1 MRGRK
6 RIICLMAFLV
16 VFVLGS
22 ETFASV
28 QNSFRSQYKNDT
40 WNVVFTDIQE
50 KYEDKKDFAIRD
62 EYVLQVDVK
71 VEAGNISF
79 LIEGRKS
86 KTSYV
91 DREFTSDKSFY
102 VDANENVS
110 MTVIGEGC
118 KGSFSAEVIKRESAE
133 KISGLEKSDD
143 VQSESKLETQAET
156 AIFTTEES
164 LQTEKSSEKKSEENK
179 ESLPEEKNTSYSE
192 VDWYQQLALG
202 KNAAIYDSF
211 LVSDKAVE
219 FVKGNEGLFTEEIDK
234 ATVDKLENKDLKYSM
249 IIKDIERYANQI
261 TAFRATIDTIEE
273 ISGNDGE
280 CLTVMKVHYKKKQVF
295 SLIFV
300 GSMTQYV
307 EGQQLKVYAIPLGT
321 AVLSGEMQEESV
333 AFLVSYAEP
342 YKETPW
348 YKKLF

>member
-62 EYVLQVDVK
+62 GYVLQVDVK

-110 MTVIGEGC
+110 MTVIGEDC

-133 KISGLEKSDD
+133 KTQQYPAAASLE
-143 VQSESKLETQAET
+143 QAV
-156 AIFTTEES
+156 
-164 LQTEKSSEKKSEENK
+164 
-179 ESLPEEKNTSYSE
+179 P
-192 VDWYQQLALG
+192 DR
-202 KNAAIYDSF
+202 
-211 LVSDKAVE
+211 KA
-219 FVKGNEGLFTEEIDK
+219 D
-234 ATVDKLENKDLKYSM
+234 
-249 IIKDIERYANQI
+249 
-261 TAFRATIDTIEE
+261 
-273 ISGNDGE
+273 
-280 CLTVMKVHYKKKQVF
+280 
-295 SLIFV
+295 
-300 GSMTQYV
+300 
-307 EGQQLKVYAIPLGT
+307 
-321 AVLSGEMQEESV
+321 
-333 AFLVSYAEP
+333 
-342 YKETPW
+342 
-348 YKKLF
+348 

>member
-62 EYVLQVDVK
+62 GYVLQVDVK

-110 MTVIGEGC
+110 MTVIGEDC

-211 LVSDKAVE
+211 LVLDKAVE
-219 FVKGNEGLFTEEIDK
+219 FVKGNEGLFTE
-234 ATVDKLENKDLKYSM
+234 A
-249 IIKDIERYANQI
+249 
-261 TAFRATIDTIEE
+261 
-273 ISGNDGE
+273 
-280 CLTVMKVHYKKKQVF
+280 
-295 SLIFV
+295 
-300 GSMTQYV
+300 
-307 EGQQLKVYAIPLGT
+307 
-321 AVLSGEMQEESV
+321 
-333 AFLVSYAEP
+333 VSYTHLTLP
-342 YKETPW
+342 TT
-348 YKKLF
+348 